1 MFIMENK
8 ENERLL
14 YEISNLETIVKKL
27 KFDFS
32 LLNDEEFENITA
44 VLEKKVKIALARIK
58 AKELLFKLKE
68 KAIE

>member
-1 MFIMENK
+1 MKNK

-58 AKELLFKLKE
+58 AKELLIKLKE
-68 KAIE
+68 KYIE